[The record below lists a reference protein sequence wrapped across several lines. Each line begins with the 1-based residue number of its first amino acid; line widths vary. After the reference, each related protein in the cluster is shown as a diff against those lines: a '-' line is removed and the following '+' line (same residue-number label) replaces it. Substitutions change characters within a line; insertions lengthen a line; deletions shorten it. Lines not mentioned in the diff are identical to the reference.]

1 MYDQE
6 CSGYKLSGKLIFKNK
21 MRTAEINEAL
31 KNTISVKRLDR
42 YLTVTDGAL
51 DKALK
56 LYEENTRLAE
66 SFYSPLQSLE
76 VCLRNTINT
85 RLCTTY
91 GEDWPTNGNPPFQSG
106 ASENITKTI
115 AALEKDG
122 YEANTDYIVAE
133 LNFGFWVS
141 LLGKPYDATLWRHT
155 LHKGF
160 RASGSGKKRSEVH
173 GRFNALR
180 RLRNRVAHHEPIFH
194 KPLLQL
200 HTETIEAIGW
210 MCKHTSAWAAHH
222 SRFDEVSTTTGA
234 ETA

>member
-1 MYDQE
+1 MGNGEQLMAADAASQHPV
-6 CSGYKLSGKLIFKNK
+6 SRQWRG
-21 MRTAEINEAL
+21 
-31 KNTISVKRLDR
+31 
-42 YLTVTDGAL
+42 
-51 DKALK
+51 
-56 LYEENTRLAE
+56 LADE
-66 SFYSPLQSLE
+66 RKSPIPVGSFRKYH
-76 VCLRNTINT
+76 
-85 RLCTTY
+85 
-91 GEDWPTNGNPPFQSG
+91 
-106 ASENITKTI
+106 KTI

-160 RASGSGKKRSEVH
+160 RASGGGKKRSDVH
-173 GRFNALR
+173 GRFNAVR

-222 SRFDEVSTTTGA
+222 ADSTKSQQLQGQSPA
-234 ETA
+234 